1 MITSVKRSL
10 LPICACSSILALSG
24 CSSIMAHV
32 GPYEGYYAGT
42 SNDAEMIADSDNG
55 WMMRSMLMV
64 DLPFTALLD
73 TVLLPYDYYR
83 STNSRKSPREILST
97 SEKDKNAKG
106 LLKGSGH
113 PKSNTKAKAKAKN

>member
-10 LPICACSSILALSG
+10 LPIYAGSTMFALSG

-42 SNDAEMIADSDNG
+42 SNDVEMVSDSDNG
-55 WMMRSMLMV
+55 WMMRTMLLV
-64 DLPFTALLD
+64 DLPFSAVMD

-97 SEKDKNAKG
+97 SEKNKKAKG
-106 LLKGSGH
+106 QLKGSGH
-113 PKSNTKAKAKAKN
+113 PKSNGKPQPTD